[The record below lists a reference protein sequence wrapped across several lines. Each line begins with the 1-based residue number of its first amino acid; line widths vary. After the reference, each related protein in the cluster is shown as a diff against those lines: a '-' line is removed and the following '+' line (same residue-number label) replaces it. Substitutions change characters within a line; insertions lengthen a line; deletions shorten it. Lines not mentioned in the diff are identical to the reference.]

1 MKYKVGD
8 KVKIKDQRDVYPKF
22 NNEVEEELEKLNRI
36 LTIKEVQKYSYYT
49 KEMKLYKYSYYTKE
63 MKLYKWKDNMI
74 ECLVEDYKEPEP
86 IRTRWEILDIR

>member
-49 KEMKLYKYSYYTKE
+49 KEMKLYK
-63 MKLYKWKDNMI
+63 WKDNMI

>member
-49 KEMKLYKYSYYTKE
+49 KEMKLYK
-63 MKLYKWKDNMI
+63 WKDNMI
-74 ECLVEDYKEPEP
+74 ECLVEDYEKDET
-86 IRTRWEILDIR
+86 ILSRYEILDL